1 MILCE
6 LKDLKICYGKVEAVK
21 GVSLNV
27 GESEIVVII
36 GANGAGKSTI
46 LKTVS
51 GLKKPISGEIWY
63 SGTRIDGLLAHH
75 IAKLGISHVPERRRL
90 FPRLNVMNNL
100 RLGAYLQKDK
110 KRIRRNMEE
119 VFRYFPVLA
128 KRKTQRAGTLSGGEQ
143 QMLTI
148 GRALMS
154 NPKLLLLDE
163 PSLGLAPVIVK
174 NMAEIIQRIH
184 SRGIP
189 IILVE
194 QNAQLALSMAD
205 RGYVLETGKI
215 SLEGSSEE
223 LLCNERVVKAYL
235 GG

>member
-6 LKDLKICYGKVEAVK
+6 LKNVTIGYGKVEAVK
-21 GVSLNV
+21 GVSLNIREDEV
-27 GESEIVVII
+27 IVVI
-36 GANGAGKSTI
+36 GANGAGKSTVLRTI
-46 LKTVS
+46 S

-63 SGTRIDGLLAHH
+63 SGKRIDGLPVHDV
-75 IAKLGISHVPERRRL
+75 AKLGISHVPERRRL

-110 KRIRRNMEE
+110 EGIKRNIEE
-119 VFRYFPVLA
+119 IFEYFPVLLE
-128 KRKTQRAGTLSGGEQ
+128 RKAQYAGTLSGGEQ

-154 NPKLLLLDE
+154 KPRLLLLDE
-163 PSLGLAPVIVK
+163 PSLGLAPVVVK
-174 NMAEIIQRIH
+174 EMANIIKLIH

-194 QNAQLALSMAD
+194 QNAQLALRLAD
-205 RGYVLETGKI
+205 RGYVLENGKVR
-215 SLEGSSEE
+215 LEGSSQE
-223 LLCNERVVKAYL
+223 LLTNELVVKAYL

>member
-6 LKDLKICYGKVEAVK
+6 LKDLKICYGKAEAVK
-21 GVSLNV
+21 GVCLNV
-27 GESEIVVII
+27 AENEIVVII
-36 GANGAGKSTI
+36 GANGAGKSSI
-46 LKTVS
+46 LRTVS
-51 GLKKPISGEIWY
+51 GLKRPVSGEIWY
-63 SGTRIDGLLAHH
+63 SGTRIDGLQAHH

-110 KRIRRNMEE
+110 NRTRRNMEE

-128 KRKTQRAGTLSGGEQ
+128 KRKTQYAGTLSGGEQ

-154 NPKLLLLDE
+154 NPRLLLLDE

-174 NMAEIIQRIH
+174 EMAVIIKRIH
-184 SRGIP
+184 ERGIP

-194 QNAQLALSMAD
+194 QNAELALRLAD

-215 SLEGSSEE
+215 RLEGSSEE
-223 LLCNERVVKAYL
+223 LLRSELVIKAYL

>member
-6 LKDLKICYGKVEAVK
+6 LKDLKISYGKAEAVK
-21 GVSLNV
+21 GVCLNV
-27 GESEIVVII
+27 AENEIVVII
-36 GANGAGKSTI
+36 GANGAGKSSI
-46 LKTVS
+46 LRTVS
-51 GLKKPISGEIWY
+51 GLKRPVSGEIWY
-63 SGTRIDGLLAHH
+63 SGTRIDGLQAHH
-75 IAKLGISHVPERRRL
+75 IAKLGVSHVPERRRL

-110 KRIRRNMEE
+110 NRTRKNMEE

-128 KRKTQRAGTLSGGEQ
+128 KRKTQHAGTLSGGEQ

-154 NPKLLLLDE
+154 NPRLLLMDE

-174 NMAEIIQRIH
+174 EMAAIIKRIH
-184 SRGIP
+184 ERGIP

-194 QNAQLALSMAD
+194 QNAELALRLAD

-215 SLEGSSEE
+215 RLEGSSEE
-223 LLCNERVVKAYL
+223 LLRSELVIKAYL

>member
-27 GESEIVVII
+27 SESEIVVII

-46 LKTVS
+46 LRTVS
-51 GLKKPISGEIWY
+51 GLKRPISGEIWY
-63 SGTRIDGLLAHH
+63 SGIRIDGLMAHR

-90 FPRLNVMNNL
+90 FPQLNVMNNL
-100 RLGAYLQKDK
+100 RLGAYLQTDK
-110 KRIRRNMEE
+110 RRIRRNTEE

-174 NMAEIIQRIH
+174 DMATIIKRIH
-184 SRGIP
+184 KKGIP

-194 QNAQLALSMAD
+194 QNAQLALRLAN
-205 RGYVLETGKI
+205 RGYVLETGKVT
-215 SLEGSSEE
+215 LEGNSEE
-223 LLCNERVVKAYL
+223 LLNNERVIKAYL

>member
-1 MILCE
+1 
-6 LKDLKICYGKVEAVK
+6 
-21 GVSLNV
+21 
-27 GESEIVVII
+27 
-36 GANGAGKSTI
+36 
-46 LKTVS
+46 
-51 GLKKPISGEIWY
+51 
-63 SGTRIDGLLAHH
+63 
-75 IAKLGISHVPERRRL
+75 VPERRRL

-110 KRIRRNMEE
+110 NQTKRNMEE

-128 KRKTQRAGTLSGGEQ
+128 KRKTQYAGTLSGGEQ

-154 NPKLLLLDE
+154 KPKLLLLDE

-174 NMAEIIQRIH
+174 EMAPIIKRIH
-184 SRGIP
+184 GRGIP

-194 QNAQLALSMAD
+194 QNAQLALRLAD

-223 LLCNERVVKAYL
+223 LLSNERVIKAYL

>member
-6 LKDLKICYGKVEAVK
+6 LKNVKIDYGKVAAVK
-21 GVSLNV
+21 GVSLNIR
-27 GESEIVVII
+27 EDEIIVVI

-46 LKTVS
+46 LRTIS

-63 SGTRIDGLLAHH
+63 SGRRIDGLPVHDVAR
-75 IAKLGISHVPERRRL
+75 LGISHVPERRRL

-110 KRIRRNMEE
+110 EGIKRNTEE
-119 VFRYFPVLA
+119 IFEYFPILRE
-128 KRKTQRAGTLSGGEQ
+128 RKAQYAWTLSGGEQ

-154 NPKLLLLDE
+154 KPRLLLLDE
-163 PSLGLAPVIVK
+163 PSLGLAPVVVK
-174 NMAEIIQRIH
+174 GMARIIKLIH
-184 SRGIP
+184 GRGIP
-189 IILVE
+189 VILVE
-194 QNAQLALSMAD
+194 QNAQLALRLAD
-205 RGYVLETGKI
+205 RGYVLENGRIK
-215 SLEGSSEE
+215 LEGNSEDLLNNE
-223 LLCNERVVKAYL
+223 LVVKAYL

>member
-1 MILCE
+1 MILFE
-6 LKDLKICYGKVEAVK
+6 LKDLKICYGKAEAVK
-21 GVSLNV
+21 GVSLHI

-46 LKTVS
+46 LRTVS
-51 GLKKPISGEIWY
+51 GLKRPISGEIWY
-63 SGTRIDGLLAHH
+63 TGSRIDGLRAHH

-110 KRIRRNMEE
+110 NQIRRNMEE
-119 VFRYFPVLA
+119 IFRYFPVLA
-128 KRKTQRAGTLSGGEQ
+128 KRKTQYAGTLSGGEQ

-154 NPKLLLLDE
+154 DPKLLLLDE

-174 NMAEIIQRIH
+174 EMAAIIKRIH
-184 SRGIP
+184 GRGIP

-194 QNAQLALSMAD
+194 QNAQLALRLAD

-223 LLCNERVVKAYL
+223 LLSNERIIKAYL